1 MTCLSLLT
9 PCIFLSCAICVLCV
23 FVLYVCLVVPR
34 GTADGFFLSEAHKIS
49 RATFECLAMDLCHH
63 VSNGLSKEHTK
74 YGIKCR
80 TNADDA
86 TALSLAGILSQ
97 HKVEGGCESCFKT
110 VPYLAVFPNSS
121 SS

>member
-9 PCIFLSCAICVLCV
+9 PCIFPFLCDLCV
-23 FVLYVCLVVPR
+23 MCVCVVRVFGGSKGDGGWLFLVGSAQDFPGNLRVL
-34 GTADGFFLSEAHKIS
+34 GDGFVSS
-49 RATFECLAMDLCHH
+49 RVEWFKQRTH
-63 VSNGLSKEHTK
+63 
-74 YGIKCR
+74 GIKCR